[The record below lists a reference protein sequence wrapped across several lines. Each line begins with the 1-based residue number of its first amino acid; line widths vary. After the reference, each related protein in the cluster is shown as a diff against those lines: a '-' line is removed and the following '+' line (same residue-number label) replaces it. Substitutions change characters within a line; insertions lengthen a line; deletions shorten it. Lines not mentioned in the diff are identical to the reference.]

1 MNRHSF
7 CYKVRVKNLTTSI
20 VYLHNKIP
28 FEHVE
33 MLKLNPNLEIEVL
46 GKYRE
51 YYNEEDKALQEIDIS
66 F

>member
-33 MLKLNPNLEIEVL
+33 MLKLNPNLEIEIL
-46 GKYRE
+46 GRYRE
-51 YYNEEDKALQEIDIS
+51 YYNEEDEVLQEIDIS

>member
-33 MLKLNPNLEIEVL
+33 MLKLNPNLEIEIL
-46 GKYRE
+46 GRYRE
-51 YYNEEDKALQEIDIS
+51 YYNEEDEVLQEIDIS
-66 F
+66 S

>member
-33 MLKLNPNLEIEVL
+33 MLKLNPNLEIEIL
-46 GKYRE
+46 GRYRE
-51 YYNEEDKALQEIDIS
+51 YYNEEDEVLQEIDINS
-66 F
+66 

>member
-33 MLKLNPNLEIEVL
+33 MLKLNPNLEIEIL

-51 YYNEEDKALQEIDIS
+51 YYNEEDEALQEIDIS